1 MQTINVQASLLV
13 LPSTN
18 TTQVIDVHHGH
29 WSIITSFK
37 VCWWVVTA
45 HPSFCSSTDS
55 KACSCVASL
64 SLTDKSRKVL
74 QKWMLER
81 GLGQQRWKCTKEMKN
96 EFHVNG
102 VAHRAI
108 ACETLAVQSEVLMK
122 SITHI
127 NKESGCDQKKDERC
141 SGRLDTGR
149 KLHMKGM
156 LREALWHWKK
166 KG

>member
-1 MQTINVQASLLV
+1 MCTTVTDQSSLPSKCVGEWSLHIHHSVQAQIAKHV
-13 LPSTN
+13 VVWLP
-18 TTQVIDVHHGH
+18 
-29 WSIITSFK
+29 
-37 VCWWVVTA
+37 C
-45 HPSFCSSTDS
+45 
-55 KACSCVASL
+55 L
-64 SLTDKSRKVL
+64 SLINLCKVL